1 MARTA
6 RTGRMAHNRQSA
18 RAESPL
24 LPCGDSNWRAARLQ
38 GRCRPGGHYDV
49 ALSATV
55 FKVELGVSDVD
66 HGYYADHALTVAR
79 HPSETD
85 ERMVVRLLAFGLRAH
100 RLSDVDGELAF
111 GPGLSTPGV
120 PDLRLAD
127 YTGRILEWINVG
139 QPDERVLGKAASQA
153 DQVLLY
159 PFAAG
164 VATWWR
170 TVGPKV
176 AGLAN
181 LSVLQ
186 IPHESVQ
193 QLAQSV
199 DRRVSAQVMVI
210 EGQVTMTVGGVDVT
224 FTPEPLE

>member
-1 MARTA
+1 M
-6 RTGRMAHNRQSA
+6 
-18 RAESPL
+18 
-24 LPCGDSNWRAARLQ
+24 
-38 GRCRPGGHYDV
+38 GH
-49 ALSATV
+49 
-55 FKVELGVSDVD
+55 
-66 HGYYADHALTVAR
+66 
-79 HPSETD
+79 
-85 ERMVVRLLAFGLRAH
+85 
-100 RLSDVDGELAF
+100 
-111 GPGLSTPGV
+111 
-120 PDLRLAD
+120 
-127 YTGRILEWINVG
+127 VG

-153 DQVLLY
+153 DQVLLF

-181 LSVLQ
+181 LSVVQ
-186 IPHESVQ
+186 IPHAAVQ

-224 FTPEPLE
+224 FTPEPLQ

>member
-1 MARTA
+1 M
-6 RTGRMAHNRQSA
+6 
-18 RAESPL
+18 
-24 LPCGDSNWRAARLQ
+24 
-38 GRCRPGGHYDV
+38 
-49 ALSATV
+49 ALSSTV

-66 HGYYADHALTVAR
+66 HGYYADHTLTMAR

-100 RLSDVDGELAF
+100 RLGDVDGELAF
-111 GPGLSTPGV
+111 GAGLSTPGV

-139 QPDERVLGKAASQA
+139 QPDGRALGKAVSQA
-153 DQVLLY
+153 DQVLLF

-176 AGLAN
+176 SGLPN
-181 LSVLQ
+181 LSVVQ
-186 IPHESVQ
+186 IPHEPVQ
-193 QLAQSV
+193 LLAQTV
-199 DRRVSAQVMVI
+199 DRRVAAQVIVI

-224 FTPEPLE
+224 FTPKPLE

>member
-1 MARTA
+1 MLAKVPRRQGRTA
-6 RTGRMAHNRQSA
+6 VAHHLRASQLLRRHRLGR
-18 RAESPL
+18 
-24 LPCGDSNWRAARLQ
+24 
-38 GRCRPGGHYDV
+38 HYVV

-111 GPGLSTPGV
+111 GAGLSTPGV

-139 QPDERVLGKAASQA
+139 QPDERVLGKAAGQS
-153 DQVLLY
+153 DQVLLF

-181 LSVLQ
+181 LSIVQ
-186 IPHESVQ
+186 IPHAPVQ
-193 QLAQSV
+193 QLAQTV
-199 DRRVSAQVMVI
+199 ERRVSAQVVVI

-224 FTPEPLE
+224 FTPEPLQ

>member
-1 MARTA
+1 M
-6 RTGRMAHNRQSA
+6 
-18 RAESPL
+18 
-24 LPCGDSNWRAARLQ
+24 
-38 GRCRPGGHYDV
+38 

-55 FKVELGVSDVD
+55 FKVDLGVSDVD
-66 HGYYADHALTVAR
+66 HGYYADHSLTVAR
-79 HPSETD
+79 HPSETE

-100 RLSDVDGELAF
+100 RLSDVDGELTF

-127 YTGRILEWINVG
+127 FTARILEWIAVG
-139 QPDERVLGKAASQA
+139 QPDDRVLGKAAGQA
-153 DQVLLY
+153 DQVVLF

-176 AGLAN
+176 AGLPS

-186 IPHESVQ
+186 IPHQPVQ
-193 QLAQSV
+193 QLAQTV
-199 DRRVSAQVMVI
+199 DRRVTGQVVVI
-210 EGQVTMTVGGVDVT
+210 EGQVTMTVGDVDAT
-224 FTPEPLE
+224 FTPEPLM

>member
-1 MARTA
+1 M
-6 RTGRMAHNRQSA
+6 
-18 RAESPL
+18 
-24 LPCGDSNWRAARLQ
+24 
-38 GRCRPGGHYDV
+38 

-66 HGYYADHALTVAR
+66 HGYYADHVLTVAR

-100 RLSDVDGELAF
+100 RLGDIDGELTF

-120 PDLRLAD
+120 PDLALTD
-127 YTGRILEWINVG
+127 YTGRMLEWISVG
-139 QPDERVLGKAASQA
+139 QPDERALSKASGHAER
-153 DQVLLY
+153 VFLF

-176 AGLAN
+176 AGLSN
-181 LSVLQ
+181 LAVLQ
-186 IPHESVQ
+186 VPHQPVQ
-193 QLAQSV
+193 QLAHTV
-199 DRRVSAQVMVI
+199 DRRVAAQVMVI
-210 EGQVTMTVGGVDVT
+210 EGEVTMTVGGVDVT
-224 FTPEPLE
+224 FTPEPLM

>member
-1 MARTA
+1 VL
-6 RTGRMAHNRQSA
+6 GEHH
-18 RAESPL
+18 
-24 LPCGDSNWRAARLQ
+24 
-38 GRCRPGGHYDV
+38 PGGHYDV

-66 HGYYADHALTVAR
+66 HGYYADHTLTVAR

-100 RLSDVDGELAF
+100 RLGDVDGELAF
-111 GPGLSTPGV
+111 GAGLSTPGV

-139 QPDERVLGKAASQA
+139 QPDERALGKAASQA
-153 DQVLLY
+153 DQVLLF

-164 VATWWR
+164 VSTWWR

-176 AGLAN
+176 AKLPN
-181 LSVLQ
+181 LSVVH
-186 IPHESVQ
+186 IPHEPVQ

-199 DRRVSAQVMVI
+199 DRRVAAQVMVM
-210 EGQVTMTVGGVDVT
+210 EGQVTMTVGDIDVT

>member
-1 MARTA
+1 VL
-6 RTGRMAHNRQSA
+6 GEHH
-18 RAESPL
+18 
-24 LPCGDSNWRAARLQ
+24 
-38 GRCRPGGHYDV
+38 PGGHYDV

-66 HGYYADHALTVAR
+66 HGYYADHTLTVAR

-100 RLSDVDGELAF
+100 RLGDVDGELAF
-111 GPGLSTPGV
+111 GAGLSTPGV

-139 QPDERVLGKAASQA
+139 QPDERALGKAASQA
-153 DQVLLY
+153 EQVLLF

-164 VATWWR
+164 VSTWWR

-176 AGLAN
+176 AKLPN
-181 LSVLQ
+181 LSVVH
-186 IPHESVQ
+186 IPHEPVL
-193 QLAQSV
+193 QLAQRV
-199 DRRVSAQVMVI
+199 DRRVAAQVMVM
-210 EGQVTMTVGGVDVT
+210 EGQVTMTVGDVDVT

>member
-1 MARTA
+1 M
-6 RTGRMAHNRQSA
+6 
-18 RAESPL
+18 
-24 LPCGDSNWRAARLQ
+24 
-38 GRCRPGGHYDV
+38 

-66 HGYYADHALTVAR
+66 HSYYADHTLTVAR

-111 GPGLSTPGV
+111 GSGLSTPGV

-127 YTGRILEWINVG
+127 YTGRILEWITVG
-139 QPDERVLGKAASQA
+139 QPDGRALGKASSQA
-153 DQVLLY
+153 EQVLLF

-164 VATWWR
+164 AATWWR

-176 AGLAN
+176 AGLPN
-181 LSVLQ
+181 LSVVQ
-186 IPHESVQ
+186 IPHEPVQ
-193 QLAQSV
+193 QLAQTV
-199 DRRVSAQVMVI
+199 DRRVAAQVMVI
-210 EGQVTMTVGGVDVT
+210 EGQVMMTVGGVDVT
-224 FTPEPLE
+224 FRPEPLE

>member
-1 MARTA
+1 ML
-6 RTGRMAHNRQSA
+6 GEHH
-18 RAESPL
+18 
-24 LPCGDSNWRAARLQ
+24 
-38 GRCRPGGHYDV
+38 PGGHYDV

-66 HGYYADHALTVAR
+66 HGYYADHTLTVAR

-100 RLSDVDGELAF
+100 RLGDVDGELAF
-111 GPGLSTPGV
+111 GAGLSTPGV

-139 QPDERVLGKAASQA
+139 QPDERALGKAASQA
-153 DQVLLY
+153 DQVLLF

-164 VATWWR
+164 VSTWWR

-176 AGLAN
+176 AKLPN
-181 LSVLQ
+181 LSVVH
-186 IPHESVQ
+186 IPHEPVQ

-199 DRRVSAQVMVI
+199 DRRVAAQVMVM
-210 EGQVTMTVGGVDVT
+210 EGQVTMTVGDIDVT

>member
-1 MARTA
+1 M
-6 RTGRMAHNRQSA
+6 HQ
-18 RAESPL
+18 
-24 LPCGDSNWRAARLQ
+24 
-38 GRCRPGGHYDV
+38 GGHYDV

-66 HGYYADHALTVAR
+66 HGYYADHTLTVAR

-111 GPGLSTPGV
+111 GAGLSTPGV

-127 YTGRILEWINVG
+127 YTGRVLEWINVG
-139 QPDERVLGKAASQA
+139 QPDARALGKAASQA
-153 DQVLLY
+153 DQVLLF

-176 AGLAN
+176 AGLPN
-181 LSVLQ
+181 LSVVQ
-186 IPHESVQ
+186 IPHEPVL
-193 QLAQSV
+193 QLARTV
-199 DRRVSAQVMVI
+199 DRRVAAQVMVM

-224 FTPEPLE
+224 FTPEPLK